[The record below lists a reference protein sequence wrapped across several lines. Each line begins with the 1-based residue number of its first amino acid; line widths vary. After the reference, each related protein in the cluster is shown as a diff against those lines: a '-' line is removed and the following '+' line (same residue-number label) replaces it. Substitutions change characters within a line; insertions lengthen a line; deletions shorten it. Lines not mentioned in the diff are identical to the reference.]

1 MAIPATQI
9 RRGMVIV
16 FEGEP
21 CRVVEFR
28 HHTPGNLRAMIQTKL
43 RSIRTGSSFEHRFRS
58 VDTIEKASLEQHEM
72 EYLYSDGS
80 HHHFMNTETFEQIAL
95 SDDDLGDAAQWLTPG
110 LKIQVE
116 FYEGTPIGI
125 DLPPSLELT
134 VTQTEPSLKGATV
147 SNVNKPATL
156 ETGVTIQAGT
166 SGHDAFAVWLNGRY
180 LGSTTGTAAQVLT
193 VPAGAVR
200 AGTDNVLAVLV
211 ENMAHDQDRV
221 ADDSYSKPRGVQSAV
236 IADSTTPITWRLRGT
251 PGADHPTDAVRGQFN
266 NGGLHG
272 EWAGYHLPGYPDGG
286 WSRVT
291 LPHAQPQPGVAWYR
305 STFPLALPPD
315 QHPIR
320 TCQFQ

>member
-58 VDTIEKASLEQHEM
+58 ADTIERASLEQHEM

-95 SDDDLGDAAQWLTPG
+95 SDDELGDAAPWLTPG
-110 LKIQVE
+110 LKIKVE

-156 ETGVTIQAGT
+156 ENGVTIQVPPFVNQGDRIRVDP
-166 SGHDAFAVWLNGRY
+166 SEGRY
-180 LGSTTGTAAQVLT
+180 ME
-193 VPAGAVR
+193 R
-200 AGTDNVLAVLV
+200 A
-211 ENMAHDQDRV
+211 
-221 ADDSYSKPRGVQSAV
+221 K
-236 IADSTTPITWRLRGT
+236 
-251 PGADHPTDAVRGQFN
+251 
-266 NGGLHG
+266 
-272 EWAGYHLPGYPDGG
+272 
-286 WSRVT
+286 
-291 LPHAQPQPGVAWYR
+291 
-305 STFPLALPPD
+305 
-315 QHPIR
+315 
-320 TCQFQ
+320 

>member
-134 VTQTEPSLKGATV
+134 VTQTE
-147 SNVNKPATL
+147 
-156 ETGVTIQAGT
+156 
-166 SGHDAFAVWLNGRY
+166 
-180 LGSTTGTAAQVLT
+180 
-193 VPAGAVR
+193 
-200 AGTDNVLAVLV
+200 
-211 ENMAHDQDRV
+211 DRKSV
-221 ADDSYSKPRGVQSAV
+221 V
-236 IADSTTPITWRLRGT
+236 
-251 PGADHPTDAVRGQFN
+251 
-266 NGGLHG
+266 
-272 EWAGYHLPGYPDGG
+272 
-286 WSRVT
+286 
-291 LPHAQPQPGVAWYR
+291 
-305 STFPLALPPD
+305 
-315 QHPIR
+315 
-320 TCQFQ
+320 

>member
-1 MAIPATQI
+1 
-9 RRGMVIV
+9 MVIV

-80 HHHFMNTETFEQIAL
+80 HHHFMNTESFEQIAL

-156 ETGVTIQAGT
+156 ETGVTIQVPPFVNEGDRIRVDPAE
-166 SGHDAFAVWLNGRY
+166 GRY
-180 LGSTTGTAAQVLT
+180 IE
-193 VPAGAVR
+193 R
-200 AGTDNVLAVLV
+200 A
-211 ENMAHDQDRV
+211 
-221 ADDSYSKPRGVQSAV
+221 K
-236 IADSTTPITWRLRGT
+236 
-251 PGADHPTDAVRGQFN
+251 
-266 NGGLHG
+266 
-272 EWAGYHLPGYPDGG
+272 
-286 WSRVT
+286 
-291 LPHAQPQPGVAWYR
+291 
-305 STFPLALPPD
+305 
-315 QHPIR
+315 
-320 TCQFQ
+320 